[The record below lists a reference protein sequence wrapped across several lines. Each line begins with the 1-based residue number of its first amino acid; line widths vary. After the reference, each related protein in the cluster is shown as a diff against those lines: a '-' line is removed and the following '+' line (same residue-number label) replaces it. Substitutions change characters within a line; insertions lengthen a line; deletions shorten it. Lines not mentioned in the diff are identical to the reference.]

1 MEVCKVEMD
10 VSPIKSLA
18 LITGICS
25 DRHLGPLQARGSKH
39 VSQAA
44 GRSDGFVLDVLYF
57 SRPVIGAT
65 STSDETT
72 TRSKDNVR
80 DGLHGLSPTLCL
92 AQVEE
97 HSGRKNGVKH
107 LLRAVEVI
115 SERDTAVI
123 LIPV

>member
-1 MEVCKVEMD
+1 MDVCKVEMD
-10 VSPIKSLA
+10 VSPIKSLS

-25 DRHLGPLQARGSKH
+25 DRHLQARGSKH

-57 SRPVIGAT
+57 SRPVIGGT

-97 HSGRKNGVKH
+97 HSGRKDGVKY

-115 SERDTAVI
+115 S
-123 LIPV
+123 